1 MCINCVLLLARIT
14 RTLFRSISEPG
25 SSMLLPRVRPS
36 ASTSITIPS
45 DEDDCSASQ
54 RHVFMEFFS
63 PPRVAVELRRYG
75 LPAQYS
81 FDIQTGYDFTT
92 FEDRARAL
100 RLVRTHCP
108 FFTMLSAPCTMYS
121 PLQNLNLG
129 KMDPQV
135 KKKRFDEAHC
145 LLDFSMILAQNRIT
159 EGRFF
164 CHEHPQR
171 ATSWQRETVRRVMQ
185 CPNVQTVTFDQCRV
199 GLKTPDSKQPLRKRT
214 TLLTNS
220 PAIVSSFSPLQCN
233 CQAEHGV
240 IQGSEAGVQLSKY
253 CQVYT
258 PELVELLAKAVRQQF
273 LGTP

>member
-1 MCINCVLLLARIT
+1 MNNCHLQPARIT

-25 SSMLLPRVRPS
+25 PSMRLSGARPS
-36 ASTSITIPS
+36 PSTSITIPS
-45 DEDDCSASQ
+45 DEDDCSSPQ

-92 FEDRARAL
+92 FEDRARAM
-100 RLVRTHCP
+100 RLVGTHCP
-108 FFTMLSAPCTMYS
+108 FFTMLSPPCTMYS

-135 KKKRFDEAHC
+135 KKKRFEEAHC
-145 LLDFSMILAQNRIT
+145 LLDFSMIIAQNRVAD
-159 EGRFF
+159 GRFF

-171 ATSWQRETVRRVMQ
+171 ATSGQRQTVQRLIGT
-185 CPNVQTVTFDQCRV
+185 PNVHRVTFDQCRV
-199 GLKTPDSKQPLRKRT
+199 GLKTPDSGQPLRKRT

-220 PAIVSSFSPLQCN
+220 TAVVRLFSPLQCN
-233 CQAEHGV
+233 CKGEHAV
-240 IQGSEAGVQLSKY
+240 IQGSEAGIQLSKH

-258 PELVELLAKAVRQQF
+258 PEFVQLLALAVRQECQ
-273 LGTP
+273 GTQ